1 MKRFENQPGGSGARC
16 GRHFGPLSG
25 GRSGACSGGVLRG
38 AHVNPPS
45 GGLGP
50 PMRTLTHLVAAGR
63 RGPRSTSRA
72 QLRIDGLTPPP
83 RGPHRHKPP
92 QADASILAI
101 CDGAQQTATR
111 SGGVLRGLRG
121 AHVNPPGGGLGP
133 PTRTLTH
140 LVAAGRRGPR
150 STSRAQLRIDGL
162 TPPPRGPRCRKPAP
176 SASQSAPKPKQ
187 TDGRVE
193 SPTSNDA
200 DRAHLGRFDARPERV
215 AEASA
220 QVGPGGGRNTSGDND
235 ALREC
240 DAHGDEGAGD
250 VDPGDPPR

>member
-16 GRHFGPLSG
+16 GRHFGRLSG
-25 GRSGACSGGVLRG
+25 GVLRGLRG
-38 AHVNPPS
+38 AHVNPPG

-50 PMRTLTHLVAAGR
+50 PMRTLTHLVAAGHS
-63 RGPRSTSRA
+63 GPGSTSRA
-72 QLRIDGLTPPP
+72 QLRINGLTLPP

-187 TDGRVE
+187 TDGRAE
-193 SPTSNDA
+193 SPTSRDA
-200 DRAHLGRFDARPERV
+200 DRAHLGRFDAGPERV
-215 AEASA
+215 AEARA
-220 QVGPGGGRNTSGDND
+220 QFGPRRGCDPGGHADP
-235 ALREC
+235 LRER
-240 DAHGDEGAGD
+240 DADADQGASD